1 MNTAK
6 ITEKQQRVRGII
18 TEMNQAIPFLLILN
32 LLSTKQILQAGEV
45 GYDADRVHK
54 NKTEIVVSLKH
65 LNTSWRTLNI
75 LLINC

>member
-1 MNTAK
+1 MNTSK
-6 ITEKQQRVRGII
+6 ITEKQQTVCGII

-45 GYDADRVHK
+45 GYDADRVDK

-65 LNTSWRTLNI
+65 LNTFWRTLNI

>member
-6 ITEKQQRVRGII
+6 ITEKQQTVCGII
-18 TEMNQAIPFLLILN
+18 TEMNQANPFLLILN

-45 GYDADRVHK
+45 GYDADRVDK
-54 NKTEIVVSLKH
+54 NKTEIAVSLKH
-65 LNTSWRTLNI
+65 LNTFWRTLNI

>member
-6 ITEKQQRVRGII
+6 ITEKQQTVCGII
-18 TEMNQAIPFLLILN
+18 TEMNQANPFLLILN

-45 GYDADRVHK
+45 GYDADRVDK

-65 LNTSWRTLNI
+65 LNTFWRTLNI
-75 LLINC
+75 LLINS

>member
-6 ITEKQQRVRGII
+6 ITEKQQTVCGII
-18 TEMNQAIPFLLILN
+18 TEMNQANPFLLILN

-45 GYDADRVHK
+45 GYDADRVDK

-65 LNTSWRTLNI
+65 LNTFWRTLNI